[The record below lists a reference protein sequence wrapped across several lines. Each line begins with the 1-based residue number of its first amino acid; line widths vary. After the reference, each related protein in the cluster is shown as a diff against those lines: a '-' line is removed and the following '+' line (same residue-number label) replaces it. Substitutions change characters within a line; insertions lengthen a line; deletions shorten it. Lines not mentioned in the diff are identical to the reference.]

1 MHWLIRSR
9 KGMELMMSCL
19 TNESV
24 LWDIRYN
31 YTLNYF
37 YDLLNIFIIIRNKMI
52 FTSFIYDNEDFLT
65 INRCQNIRWENVS
78 FIYGFNMLNGSGAI
92 WLYLPWNKTTVMTH
106 HTQVTWHKKFLR
118 PDKLHSPVYQNISD
132 WGC

>member
-1 MHWLIRSR
+1 
-9 KGMELMMSCL
+9 MSCL

-65 INRCQNIRWENVS
+65 INRCQNIPWENVS
-78 FIYGFNMLNGSGAI
+78 FIYGFNMLYASGAI
-92 WLYLPWNKTTVMTH
+92 WLYLPWNKTSDDSS
-106 HTQVTWHKKFLR
+106 HTSDVT
-118 PDKLHSPVYQNISD
+118 
-132 WGC
+132 